1 MPLHASYTPSGGAT
15 NSERRRPT
23 TEVEHMLLKVS
34 CVPCR
39 LSTLWTD
46 DPEGFL
52 SDICNHPRR
61 CEALLSDEDFSSLHS
76 GSTVTESDPSH
87 SERASY

>member
-1 MPLHASYTPSGGAT
+1 
-15 NSERRRPT
+15 
-23 TEVEHMLLKVS
+23 MLFKVS

-52 SDICNHPRR
+52 GDTCNHPRR

-76 GSTVTESDPSH
+76 GSTVMPASRHSSAASSGVVPITGSDPPH
-87 SERASY
+87 AERASY